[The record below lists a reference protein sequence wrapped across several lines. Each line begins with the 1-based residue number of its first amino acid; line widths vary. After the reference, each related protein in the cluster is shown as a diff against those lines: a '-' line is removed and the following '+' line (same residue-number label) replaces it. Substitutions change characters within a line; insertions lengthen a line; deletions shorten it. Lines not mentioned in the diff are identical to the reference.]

1 MANAA
6 GLQFLGGG
14 IWSDRSKATIVL
26 LLERQPTS
34 DILLQLDGTGFVSAK
49 CPRQQIGVSVNG
61 TAVGEVT
68 YSLESPGGSRS
79 IRVPRELLLTRRGLV
94 EILFR
99 FDNNTSPASLG
110 MSADSRNLALGL
122 KALTLQPVEGFR

>member
-34 DILLQLDGTGFVSAK
+34 DILLHLDCAGFVSAK

-68 YSLESPGGSRS
+68 YSLENPGGSRS
-79 IRVPRELLLTRRGLV
+79 IRAPRELLLTRRGFV

-99 FDNNTSPASLG
+99 LDNDISPASLG
-110 MSADSRNLALGL
+110 MSADSRNLALEL
-122 KALTLQPVEGFR
+122 KH